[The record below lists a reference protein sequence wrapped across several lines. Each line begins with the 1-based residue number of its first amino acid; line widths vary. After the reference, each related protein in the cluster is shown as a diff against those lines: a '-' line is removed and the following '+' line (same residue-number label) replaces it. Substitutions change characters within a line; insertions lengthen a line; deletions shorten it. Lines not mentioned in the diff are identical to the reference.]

1 MNHEQLLKDL
11 VGIKSYSGEEG
22 EVRGYTRGWLEERQ
36 VEVAAQAGNLVVHL
50 EGRDKTRAFLFNSH
64 MDTVSA
70 GDLPWKYGPWTP
82 TREDDKMVGLGA
94 SDMKSGLTA
103 SLLLAE
109 KISHS
114 GVPSVDMWFIYVVNE
129 EVDGAGTKSFMDWFN
144 DQGYLRRY
152 MDMAAIFT
160 EPTGLSELEHG
171 HRGNIFLR
179 VKTMGES
186 GHASKP
192 DAIKKH
198 AVREMIAFAD
208 ALKVQMEGW
217 QKEFPS
223 DIFTPPSDGEM
234 TSIHAGVV
242 PGTLRA
248 ASPNKFPSV
257 CTATFDIRT
266 TPEFHAVAWARL
278 QELGVKLGATIEQE
292 ADPAPAGYTDPSERI
307 VQISSKAM
315 GGAELTVSQGSAD
328 LGFLTAQGIKAVIFG
343 PGEKNQAHKID
354 EYCYPAK
361 IPTAVNIYQAV
372 VNAWADK

>member
-22 EVRGYTRGWLEERQ
+22 EARNYIKGWLKERQ

-50 EGRDKTRAFLFNSH
+50 EGRDKTRAFIFNSH

-70 GDLPWKYGPWTP
+70 GDQPWKYGPWTP
-82 TREDDKMVGLGA
+82 TREDDKIVGLGA

-109 KISHS
+109 QISRL
-114 GVPSVDMWFIYVVNE
+114 GVPPVDMWFTYVVNE
-129 EVDGAGTKSFMDWFN
+129 EVDGAGTKSFMDWFK
-144 DQGYLRRY
+144 DEGYLRGY
-152 MDMAAIFT
+152 TDMAAIFT

-179 VKTMGES
+179 VKTTGDS
-186 GHASKP
+186 GHASRP
-192 DAIKKH
+192 GNIKRH

-208 ALKVQMEGW
+208 ALKVQMEKWREG
-217 QKEFPS
+217 FTS

-266 TPEFHAVAWARL
+266 TPEFHAVAWDRL
-278 QELGVKLGATIEQE
+278 QELGANLGATIEQE

-307 VQISSKAM
+307 VQISSNAM
-315 GGAELTVSQGSAD
+315 GEPELTVSQGSAD

-343 PGEKNQAHKID
+343 PGEKDQAHKTD

-361 IPTAVNIYQAV
+361 IPTAVDIYQEV
-372 VNAWADK
+372 VNAWAEK